1 MRFPATAGWLA
12 VVLMATSAFAQ
23 SNSSLSDQNI
33 EFTEAKLTL
42 ESAAADNEKLQEQLK
57 TAQDQVKSLTQS
69 LALATSESEVFRRE
83 ATDLRLKMEALGL
96 DSADPDRSKLEQR
109 LLKAV
114 RDLQIEHEN
123 RDHLSEVIVKLC
135 DAVLRFLKTADS
147 NDAQARSD
155 VEAQMRAAS
164 EALGISGANVADAG
178 AVPASITDGMVISIK
193 QELALVVAN
202 VGSKQGVKLG
212 MPFQVWRGDKVIALI
227 RVVDV
232 RDTISGA
239 VIQNL
244 ASAKEPIKVGDLL
257 RVDAQ
262 Q

>member
-1 MRFPATAGWLA
+1 M
-12 VVLMATSAFAQ
+12 VTSAIAQ
-23 SNSSLSDQNI
+23 SNSSLSEQDI

-42 ESAAADNEKLQEQLK
+42 QSAASENAKLRQQLK
-57 TAQDQVKSLTQS
+57 TTQEQVKSLTQS

-114 RDLQIEHEN
+114 RDLQIEHEE
-123 RDHLSEVIVKLC
+123 RESLSDVTVKLC
-135 DAVLRFLKTADS
+135 DAILRFLKTAES
-147 NDAQARSD
+147 NDPSARSD

-164 EALGISGANVADAG
+164 ETLGFSPGSADTAK
-178 AVPASITDGMVISIK
+178 AVSASITDGMIISYK
-193 QELALVVAN
+193 DDLALVVAN
-202 VGSKQGVKLG
+202 IGSKQGVKLG
-212 MPFQVWRGDKVIALI
+212 MPFQVRRGDQVIALV

-232 RDTISGA
+232 RDSISGA
-239 VIQNL
+239 VVQNL
-244 ASAKEPIKVGDLL
+244 VSTKEPIKVGDLL

>member
-42 ESAAADNEKLQEQLK
+42 ESAAADNEKLREQLK

-69 LALATSESEVFRRE
+69 LALSTSESEVFRRE

-135 DAVLRFLKTADS
+135 DAVLRFLKTAES

-155 VEAQMRAAS
+155 VEGQMRAAS
-164 EALGISGANVADAG
+164 EALGISGSNVADAS

-212 MPFQVWRGDKVIALI
+212 MPFQVWRGDKVIALV

-244 ASAKEPIKVGDLL
+244 VSSKEAIKVGDLL